1 MFEGMRYD
9 PSEFA
14 AAYIQTLPHS
24 MEFDDFDTK
33 EEYEE
38 YLENR
43 RKMFFHEYLKS
54 IEFANSFSKPRD
66 EMTEE

>member
-1 MFEGMRYD
+1 MFLLL
-9 PSEFA
+9 FA

-24 MEFDDFDTK
+24 LKFDDFDT
-33 EEYEE
+33 EQEYEE

-43 RKMFFHEYLKS
+43 RETYFYEYLKS
-54 IEFANSFSKPRD
+54 LEFANGLSKPRD